1 MAIDDLFPRS
11 GEWLRGSG
19 PESDIVIS
27 SRIRLAR
34 NLDEYPFQSC
44 LVGEKRT
51 ELERALRKGI
61 EESGLPDEPN
71 YLNLAELDPVDCML
85 LVERHLVSKEHAEIE
100 GDRGVAYSSSENV
113 SIMTLE
119 EDHLRLQVMR
129 SGLQLDESWETIDA
143 LDSRLESKFAYAFS
157 SDFGYLTACPTN
169 VGTGMRVS
177 VMLHL
182 PALVMTKHIE
192 KVFNAVSRV
201 NMAVR
206 GLYGEGTHA
215 SGDFYQISNQVTLG
229 RSEDETLKEFR
240 EIIPKIIDYERKMRS
255 RFLDDFRQRLEDRI
269 FRAVGNL
276 ESARTISSEETME
289 RLSMVR
295 MGVNLGIIDDLEI
308 GAVNELFILSQP
320 AHLQKLEGQVLDP
333 GERDIVR
340 AGFIRNYL
348 KSAHRSED

>member
-1 MAIDDLFPRS
+1 MGIDDLSPDS
-11 GEWLRGSG
+11 GEWLKGTG

-34 NLDEYPFQSC
+34 NVDGFPFQTT
-44 LVGEKRT
+44 LTAPRRT
-51 ELERALRKGI
+51 ELAECLRNGI
-61 EESGLPDEPN
+61 ENAGLPEATR
-71 YLNLAELDPVDCML
+71 YVNLSDVDPIDCML
-85 LVERHLVSKEHAEIE
+85 LVERHLISKEHAEAE
-100 GDRGVAYSSSENV
+100 GDRGVAYSDAETV

-129 SGLQLDESWETIDA
+129 SGLELDHAWKTIHQVDD
-143 LDSRLESKFAYAFS
+143 LLESRFRYCFS
-157 SDFGYLTACPTN
+157 SEFGYLTACPTN

-229 RSEDETLKEFR
+229 RSEEDTLREFR
-240 EIIPKIIDYERKMRS
+240 DLVPKIIEYERRTREK
-255 RFLDDFRQRLEDRI
+255 FLDGFRTNLVDRI
-269 FRAVGNL
+269 HRAMGSL
-276 ESARTISSEETME
+276 GHAHTISSEETME

-295 MGVNLGIIDDLEI
+295 LGVNLGILDSIEI
-308 GAVNELFILSQP
+308 GTVNKLFILSQP

-340 AGFIRNYL
+340 ARFIKEYL
-348 KSAHRSED
+348 N